1 MMTLKSS
8 AMSEENNE
16 GQMIYLHAAQVFWHT
31 KLGKKLVAN
40 TKGSEDMPIK
50 FVSRAKN
57 TFDIN
62 RFPETMNSLQMALF
76 GNRKVHNF
84 RVIKLYSSKPISRS
98 FAYLEKDYEQNFQ

>member
-1 MMTLKSS
+1 
-8 AMSEENNE
+8 MSVEEGE
-16 GQMIYLHAAQVFWHT
+16 GQIIYLHAAQVFWHT
-31 KLGKKLVAN
+31 KAGKKLVSN
-40 TKGSEDMPIK
+40 TKGSEEMPIK

-57 TFDIN
+57 THDIN

-76 GNRKVHNF
+76 GTKKVHNF

>member
-1 MMTLKSS
+1 
-8 AMSEENNE
+8 MSTEEGE
-16 GQMIYLHAAQVFWHT
+16 GQIIYLHAAQVFWHT
-31 KLGKKLVAN
+31 KLGKKLVSN

-57 TFDIN
+57 THDIN

-76 GNRKVHNF
+76 GTKKVHNF

-98 FAYLEKDYEQNFQ
+98 FTYLEKDYQQNFQ

>member
-1 MMTLKSS
+1 MMISS
-8 AMSEENNE
+8 DSDTNQDSL
-16 GQMIYLHAAQVFWHT
+16 GQMIYLHEAQVFWHT

-40 TKGSEDMPIK
+40 TRGTEEMPLK

-76 GNRKVHNF
+76 GAKKVHNF
-84 RVIKLYSSKPISRS
+84 RVIKLYSSKPLSRS
-98 FAYLEKDYEQNFQ
+98 FAYLEKDYEKNFQ

>member
-1 MMTLKSS
+1 MMTSS
-8 AMSEENNE
+8 DSDTNPDNL
-16 GQMIYLHAAQVFWHT
+16 GQVIYLHEAQVFWHT

-40 TKGSEDMPIK
+40 TKGTEEMPIK

-62 RFPETMNSLQMALF
+62 RFSETMNSLQMALF
-76 GNRKVHNF
+76 GAKKVHNF

>member
-1 MMTLKSS
+1 MMTLKDS

-31 KLGKKLVAN
+31 KLGKKLVSN
-40 TKGSEDMPIK
+40 TKGTEEMPIK

-57 TFDIN
+57 TLDIN

-76 GNRKVHNF
+76 GTKKVHNF